1 MPAETLS
8 AGASFIALNSCSQK
22 ENKKVCLWVFMKW
35 EDKSSC
41 LNVVTKTPR
50 VPRTHQ
56 SRVILTSDW
65 FCCGRRNVNTCR
77 VHLYVDLQLWFRTVS
92 SEDIPP
98 SGQTGIQHQLRQ
110 CFKATLND
118 GDIRSVVR
126 QHFTD
131 ISEPYLPYRV
141 PLDEVLKIQ
150 TGFRSGVSAERE

>member
-1 MPAETLS
+1 M
-8 AGASFIALNSCSQK
+8 
-22 ENKKVCLWVFMKW
+22 
-35 EDKSSC
+35 
-41 LNVVTKTPR
+41 
-50 VPRTHQ
+50 
-56 SRVILTSDW
+56 
-65 FCCGRRNVNTCR
+65 NTCR